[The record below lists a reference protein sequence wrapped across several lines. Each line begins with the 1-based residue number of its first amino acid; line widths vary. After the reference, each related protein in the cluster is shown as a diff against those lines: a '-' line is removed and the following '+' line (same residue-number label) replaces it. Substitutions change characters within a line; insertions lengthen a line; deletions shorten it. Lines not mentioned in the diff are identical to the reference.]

1 MRAVLRG
8 WPRAVRLG
16 LVVGL
21 VAASLVLVSAL
32 LVHEGEQARVN
43 EKLYE
48 RCLSSVADVADVKAC
63 TREFY
68 VRRDGR
74 LAIPDDGVVTA
85 AERRAQTSVTTQ
97 RIADPPVTP
106 DAPNGPSAPTA
117 GPAAA
122 IGDAAVAADAVLPA
136 GQAAAGEDVA
146 TDATEASSTAPPSD
160 PEPTQASTPT
170 ATKPPTAVV
179 PAGGTTDP
187 GTSQG
192 PARPP
197 QAQQPTSPTT
207 QVGKPTTAPSQKPL
221 QD

>member
-1 MRAVLRG
+1 M
-8 WPRAVRLG
+8 RLG

-74 LAIPDDGVVTA
+74 LAVPEDAVVTA
-85 AERRAQTSVTTQ
+85 AERRAQTAVTTQ
-97 RIADPPVTP
+97 RIADPPVVP
-106 DAPNGPSAPTA
+106 DAPNGPAAPAA

-122 IGDAAVAADAVLPA
+122 IGDAAVAAEPVLPA
-136 GQAAAGEDVA
+136 GHSGGGEVVGA
-146 TDATEASSTAPPSD
+146 DATEASSTAPPTD
-160 PEPTQASTPT
+160 PEPSQASGSE

-207 QVGKPTTAPSQKPL
+207 PVGKPTTAPSQRPT